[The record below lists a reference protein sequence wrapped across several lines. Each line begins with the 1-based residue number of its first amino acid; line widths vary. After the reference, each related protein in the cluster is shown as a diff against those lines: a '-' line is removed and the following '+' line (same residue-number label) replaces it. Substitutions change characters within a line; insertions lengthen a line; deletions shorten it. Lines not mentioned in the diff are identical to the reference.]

1 MTPTHTI
8 TVNGEPRRLPQTTT
22 VTELLTALELP
33 PTGLAVAVNM
43 DVIPR
48 SEHDQ
53 YVIPSDARVEVIR
66 AVGGG

>member
-1 MTPTHTI
+1 MTSTHNI
-8 TVNGEPRRLPQTTT
+8 TVNGEPRSLPKTTT
-22 VTELLTALELP
+22 VAELLTVLELP